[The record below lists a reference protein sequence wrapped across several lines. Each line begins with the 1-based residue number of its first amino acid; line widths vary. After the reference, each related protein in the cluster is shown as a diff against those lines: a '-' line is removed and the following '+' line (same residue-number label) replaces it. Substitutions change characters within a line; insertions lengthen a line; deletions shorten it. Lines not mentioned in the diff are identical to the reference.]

1 MALEKMLHISD
12 PREIQLRRHANE
24 ITDAEYDRE
33 LLEHRTDVIGH
44 LRAAFGGLHIRE
56 VGTLGSGGV
65 FVPLKGRFEL
75 IDILEE
81 FLKTSDAYPGV
92 SVREVA

>member
-12 PREIQLRRHANE
+12 PREVQLRRHANE
-24 ITDAEYDRE
+24 MTDAEYDVA

-44 LRAAFGGLHIRE
+44 LRAAFDGLNIRE

-65 FVPLKGRFEL
+65 FVPLKGRPEF